1 MGSPGEDV
9 DGEDTRI
16 RLATV
21 GQLCADT
28 QREGH
33 RSPWG
38 RLVVPQ
44 HHLQDKGQEQNR
56 EARRDLMQEKRG
68 RVLLSP
74 HSSHLLT

>member
-16 RLATV
+16 RLTTV

-44 HHLQDKGQEQNR
+44 HRLQDKGQEQNR
-56 EARRDLMQEKRG
+56 QARRDLMQEKRG